1 MQVSLSTSRADRGV
15 RVLAVAD
22 AQMISR
28 ELARVG
34 CADIGVRLLTP
45 KSLARMLR
53 LEGVPAPAARIL
65 KQEML
70 AVGGDAA
77 LHYDAGRKNHTE
89 TDVILLGTEQQLGE
103 MVARMR
109 GYSHGLVAT
118 GEAILTAL
126 RHFTTSPAPLSC
138 ASFTLTFGQ
147 KTYVMGILNL
157 TPDSFS
163 GDGLA
168 GDVDGALR
176 RAEQMLEDGADILD
190 VGGESTRPGAEAVT
204 AEEEEQRVIPV
215 VRALAAHFPVP
226 ISVDTSKCLVA
237 GAALEAGAG
246 IINDISGLHGDPDMA
261 RIVSEAGA
269 AVVVMHMQGTPHTM
283 QQHPRYTDLMGE
295 VCCFLQHA
303 TELALAAGIPRSRII
318 LDPGF
323 GFGKTVAHNLELLR
337 RLRELTSYGQPILLG
352 TSRKASIGYI
362 LGGAPPEERVEG
374 TAATVAIGIANG
386 ADIIRVHDVRQ
397 MARVA
402 KMTDAITRGFID

>member
-1 MQVSLSTSRADRGV
+1 MPRTPSTPRAGCDV

-22 AQMISR
+22 APTIGR
-28 ELARVG
+28 ELVRMG
-34 CADIGVRLLTP
+34 CAEVEVRRLTP
-45 KSLARMLR
+45 KGLARLVR
-53 LEGVPAPAARIL
+53 LEGVPAPAALIL

-77 LHYDAGRKNHTE
+77 LHACAGECTLAA
-89 TDVILLGTEQQLGE
+89 TDVLLLGTEHQLGE
-103 MVARMR
+103 MVARLR
-109 GYSHGLVAT
+109 GDVHGLAAT
-118 GEAILTAL
+118 GEAILAAL
-126 RHFTTSPAPLSC
+126 RHYTTPPAPLHCGSH
-138 ASFTLTFGQ
+138 TLTFGG

-163 GDGLA
+163 GDGLH

-190 VGGESTRPGAEAVT
+190 LGGESTRPGAAAVGV
-204 AEEEEQRVIPV
+204 EEELQRVVPV
-215 VRALAAHFPVP
+215 VRALAARLPVP
-226 ISVDTSKCLVA
+226 ISVDTSKSIVA
-237 GAALEAGAG
+237 RAALEAGAV
-246 IINDISGLHGDPDMA
+246 IINDISGLHADAAMA
-261 RIVSEAGA
+261 RMVSEAGG
-269 AVVVMHMQGTPHTM
+269 AVVVMHIQGTPRTM
-283 QQHPRYTDLMGE
+283 QQHPHYTDLLSE
-295 VCCFLQHA
+295 VCRYLRKSTA
-303 TELALAAGIPRSRII
+303 IARAAGIPRAQVI

-352 TSRKASIGYI
+352 TSRKSSIGHI
-362 LGGAPPEERVEG
+362 LGGAPPEDRLEG

-397 MARVA
+397 IVRVA